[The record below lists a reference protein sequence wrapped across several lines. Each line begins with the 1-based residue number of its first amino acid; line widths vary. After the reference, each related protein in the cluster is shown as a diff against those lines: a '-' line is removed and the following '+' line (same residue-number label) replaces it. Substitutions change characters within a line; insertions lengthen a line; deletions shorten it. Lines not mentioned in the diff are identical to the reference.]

1 MYVTAIFAAI
11 LALIFIRLSF
21 NVIEPRH
28 LLRVSWRRAIHA
40 HRNFVEYVPMS
51 LLLMGTL
58 EFNGAPT
65 LWVAT
70 LGMLLLLS
78 RYFHSKGMHSG
89 DSDFQNIV
97 MGMKFTLFGLALLAL
112 SNVVWIAYI
121 FIASAKF
128 AAIH

>member
-28 LLRVSWRRAIHA
+28 LLRVSLRRAIHA

-70 LGMLLLLS
+70 LGVLLLLS
-78 RYFHSKGMHSG
+78 RYFHSKGMNSG
-89 DSDFQNIV
+89 DSDFQNRV

-112 SNVVWIAYI
+112 SNVVWIAYV

>member
-1 MYVTAIFAAI
+1 
-11 LALIFIRLSF
+11 
-21 NVIEPRH
+21 
-28 LLRVSWRRAIHA
+28 
-40 HRNFVEYVPMS
+40 MS

-70 LGMLLLLS
+70 LGVLLLLS
-78 RYFHSKGMHSG
+78 RYFHSKGMNSG
-89 DSDFQNIV
+89 DSDFQNRV

-112 SNVVWIAYI
+112 SNVVWIAYV

>member
-40 HRNFVEYVPMS
+40 HQNFVEYVPMS

-89 DSDFQNIV
+89 DSDFQNRV

-112 SNVVWIAYI
+112 SNVVWIAYV